1 MVKPPGEKGAPP
13 VSVLGRRILGEN
25 RVWTIYL
32 DRIEAENGHIIEDYV
47 VVEPK
52 GLAADGIGGVAILP
66 IWEGDIVLLKA
77 YRHPV
82 RQYTWELARG
92 FLDAGEDATAAAL
105 REMEEEAGLTCDL
118 SDIRPLGYVL
128 PESSTIAGKEAVF
141 VALNC
146 RPGGT
151 VDTHEPGLG
160 NRHRFSVDDA
170 RRMLARYEIEDATAV
185 ATLYRYFALTDKTQ
199 R

>member
-13 VSVLGRRILGEN
+13 VQVLGRRVLGEN
-25 RVWTIYL
+25 RVWTVFL
-32 DRIEAENGHIIEDYV
+32 DHIVGASGAAIEDYL

-52 GLAADGIGGVAILP
+52 GLRADGIGGVAILP
-66 IWEGDIVLLKA
+66 IWDGQIVMLKA

-82 RQYTWELARG
+82 GRYTWELARG
-92 FLDAGEDATAAAL
+92 FLDPGEDAAAAAL
-105 REMEEEAGLTCDL
+105 REMEEEAGLTCDPA
-118 SDIRPLGYVL
+118 DVRALGYLL

-141 VALNC
+141 VALKC

-151 VDTHEPGLG
+151 VDTGEPGLG
-160 NRHRFSVDDA
+160 NRHRFSPDEVKG
-170 RRMLARYEIEDATAV
+170 MLARYEIEDATAV
-185 ATLYRYFALTDKTQ
+185 AALYRYFALVGEAE